1 MGSGLYLECA
11 NIFLDNTTIPNGI
24 SNVSGSEFQ
33 IQIFRSCQ
41 GPCRHFESAGRPIFF
56 RSGRVLLK
64 KMELSYILIFY
75 PPLKKVSGLRAHP
88 LTRALDLAWSQ
99 LWYFLGEVWGDFNLC
114 IKHVKNMSITLH
126 VM

>member
-33 IQIFRSCQ
+33 IQIFKSCQ

-56 RSGRVLLK
+56 LSGRVLFK
-64 KMELSYILIFY
+64 KNGAFIYFDFLSASEKSEWPAG
-75 PPLKKVSGLRAHP
+75 PPADKGPGSCMVTIMVFFGGGLGR
-88 LTRALDLAWSQ
+88 
-99 LWYFLGEVWGDFNLC
+99 F
-114 IKHVKNMSITLH
+114 
-126 VM
+126 